1 MDIKNLIYR
10 IIFFSCCFLCV
21 SIASQG
27 YAQSWPIK
35 PIRLV
40 VPFPPG
46 GATDIFARQIG
57 QKLTERLSQ
66 PVIIENQAG
75 AGGNIGTGN
84 VARASADGYTLL
96 LSPGSTLA
104 INPVLFSKIP
114 FDPIKDFTPIS
125 ELVVTPY
132 VIVVHPS
139 VPARN
144 LNDLIKLA
152 KLKPG
157 GLSYASSGIGQ
168 ATHLAGVVFN
178 IQAST
183 SMLHVPYK
191 GAGPATADLL
201 GGQVSMMFANLGSM
215 LPYIKSGKVFP
226 LAVTTLQRNALLPD
240 VPTVAESGLQGY
252 EVSEWFGLLA
262 PVGTSSSIIK
272 RLNTEVTSILA
283 SPEFSKELLSQG
295 FVPIASSPEVLANL
309 MKEEMVRWAKI
320 IKQEDI
326 RAD

>member
-1 MDIKNLIYR
+1 MDIKNS
-10 IIFFSCCFLCV
+10 IFKIFLFSSCFIGV
-21 SIASQG
+21 SIASQA

-66 PVIIENQAG
+66 SIIIENQAG

-104 INPVLFSKIP
+104 INPVLFSKVP
-114 FDPIKDFTPIS
+114 FDPVKDFAPIS
-125 ELVVTPY
+125 DLVVTPY

-144 LNDLIKLA
+144 LNELIKLA

-157 GLSYASSGIGQ
+157 GLTYASSGIGQ

-178 IQAST
+178 IQAGS

-215 LPYIKSGKVFP
+215 LPYIKAGKVFP
-226 LAVTTLQRNALLPD
+226 LAVTTLQRNSLLPD
-240 VPTVAESGLQGY
+240 VPTVSESGLQGY
-252 EVSEWFGLLA
+252 EVSEWFGMLA
-262 PVGTSSSIIK
+262 PAGTSPSIIK
-272 RLNTEVTSILA
+272 KLNTELTSILA

-295 FVPIASSPEVLANL
+295 FVPIGSSPEALAIL
-309 MKEEMVRWAKI
+309 IKEEMIRWAKI